1 MWARKR
7 IDIKWSDLAAA
18 IAWSVVLSDRDA
30 AQQQLER
37 EWSPTGEGLACLSVR
52 SGWDLLLAAANFPR
66 GSEVLV
72 SSVTIPDMVRIIE
85 HHGLVPVPLDLDAET
100 ALPTAESI
108 AERITPRTKAVL
120 IAHLFGTAAR
130 LDAHI
135 AAAHER
141 GLLFIEDCAQAFRGH
156 EYSGH
161 PQADASLFSFGTI
174 KTATAL
180 GGALLTVRRPEL
192 LNAMRSRQSL
202 HPVQSQFAYLLR
214 LLKYCVLKL
223 LGTRPGFGSL
233 LLMLRL
239 LGRDHD
245 RMLNASIR
253 GFPADQ
259 LFELIRQ
266 QPGAALL
273 KLLRRRLTTFDVL
286 HQQWRTQRGER
297 LTAALDPAVPCPAG
311 RARPHAYWVFPIL
324 THDPESTRR
333 YLFEHGFDSTQ
344 GQSMIAVPPPADR
357 PEWRCTAAESLLPR
371 MLFLPFYDAL
381 PERELQRMARVL
393 APE

>member
-18 IAWSVVLSDRDA
+18 IAWSLAPSDRDA

-37 EWSPTGEGLACLSVR
+37 EWSPTAEGLACLSVR

-85 HHGLVPVPLDLDAET
+85 HHGLIPVPLELDAQT

-108 AERITPRTKAVL
+108 AERTTPRTKAVL
-120 IAHLFGTAAR
+120 IAHLFGTAAP

-141 GLLFIEDCAQAFRGH
+141 GLLFIEDCAQAFRGR
-156 EYSGH
+156 EYPGH
-161 PQADASLFSFGTI
+161 PQADASLFSFGNI

-192 LNAMRSRQSL
+192 LNAMRSRQSQY
-202 HPVQSQFAYLLR
+202 PVQSQFAYLQR
-214 LLKYCVLKL
+214 VLKYCVLKL
-223 LGTRPGFGSL
+223 LGTRPGFGAL
-233 LLMLRL
+233 LLALRV

-253 GFPADQ
+253 GFPAER

-266 QPGAALL
+266 RPSAALL
-273 KLLRRRLTTFDVL
+273 KLLRRRLTTFDVQ
-286 HQQWRTQRGER
+286 HQQWRKERGER
-297 LTAALDPAVPCPAG
+297 LTAALEPAVTCPAG
-311 RARPHAYWVFPIL
+311 RVQPHVYWVFPIL
-324 THDPESTRR
+324 ADDPEATRR
-333 YLFEHGFDSTQ
+333 FLFEHGFDSTQ
-344 GQSMIAVPPPADR
+344 GQSMIAVPPPADH
-357 PEWRCTAAESLLPR
+357 PEWRCMTSESLLPR
-371 MLFLPFYDAL
+371 LLFLPFYDAL